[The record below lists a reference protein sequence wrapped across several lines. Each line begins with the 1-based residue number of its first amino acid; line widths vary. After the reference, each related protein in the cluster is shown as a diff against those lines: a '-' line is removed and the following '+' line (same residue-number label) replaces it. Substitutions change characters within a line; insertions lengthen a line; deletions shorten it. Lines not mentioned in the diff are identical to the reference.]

1 MGCLTRTNLVL
12 FSADATFS
20 LQTIP
25 SVAEGSNFVV
35 MVELAT
41 PFGMGTLDCAVVV
54 TLVTTPGSAVG
65 KHNKHYM

>member
-1 MGCLTRTNLVL
+1 MGCLKRKNLIL

-25 SVAEGSNFVV
+25 PVAEGGDFIVT
-35 MVELAT
+35 VELAT
-41 PFGMGTLDCAVVV
+41 PGTLACAVVV
-54 TLVTTPGSAVG
+54 TLVTATGSAVG